1 MSLPVVDCRSLVEF
15 CRAYEQHRKNAAFNS
30 SSGTANN
37 HHRSR
42 SNRSN
47 CHTSRRGVCFD
58 GLADSFCDQF
68 TLSAIAD
75 ILLLLLVIGALAVLV
90 LPYLKFLVLEASE
103 LLLVACFLIGDFMY
117 DVPLP
122 YLACSAVGFFGA
134 VILWAFLTLRSK
146 KCGKPYCK
154 GLRKSVEFDIQLET
168 EHCVKCYPPTPKEAF
183 GAWPVELGEDRKEL
197 EAELK
202 KMAPINGRT
211 VLIFRAP
218 CGCPTGRM
226 EVWGPKKVRRIKK

>member
-1 MSLPVVDCRSLVEF
+1 MSLPVVDGRSLVEF
-15 CRAYEQHRKNAAFNS
+15 CRAYEQHRKNAAFNNS
-30 SSGTANN
+30 PVNH

-42 SNRSN
+42 SNRAN
-47 CHTSRRGVCFD
+47 CHTSRCGVCLD

-68 TLSAIAD
+68 TFSAVID
-75 ILLLLLVIGALAVLV
+75 ILLLLVVIGALAVLV
-90 LPYLKFLVLEASE
+90 LPYLTFLVHQASE
-103 LLLVACFLIGDFMY
+103 IFLVACFLVGDLMN
-117 DVPLP
+117 DVPLS
-122 YLACSAVGFFGA
+122 YLACSVVGFFGA
-134 VILWAFLTLRSK
+134 VILWAFLTLKSQ

-168 EHCVKCYPPTPKEAF
+168 EQCIKCYPPASREAF

-218 CGCPTGRM
+218 CGCLTGRM
-226 EVWGPKKVRRIKK
+226 EVWGPKKVSRIKK